1 MAIRNKKSTKNY
13 LLDTK
18 RGTDIDEKLCTFSI
32 LHPVCIS
39 IIKNASF
46 QIWTWSKLF
55 TPLKYY
61 LVNRKE
67 GKIKENE
74 EEICLCEATASNLK
88 WHTYITNKQTHA
100 YTPINKTSLD
110 DQYFGRLIKFEFN
123 KGYNDDILLS
133 MSQSWVSLII
143 IIARLFV
150 MKKNGMLGFYNR
162 NFH

>member
-1 MAIRNKKSTKNY
+1 MY
-13 LLDTK
+13 L
-18 RGTDIDEKLCTFSI
+18 F
-32 LHPVCIS
+32 IS
-39 IIKNASF
+39 LPSMYLYYIKNASF

-150 MKKNGMLGFYNR
+150 MKKKRDAGVS
-162 NFH
+162 

>member
-1 MAIRNKKSTKNY
+1 MYLFKSLPSMY
-13 LLDTK
+13 LYY
-18 RGTDIDEKLCTFSI
+18 
-32 LHPVCIS
+32 
-39 IIKNASF
+39 IKNASF

-150 MKKNGMLGFYNR
+150 MKKTGCWGFIIEIFTNNWHTQLFKIKQYCLYCNH
-162 NFH
+162 NLLF

>member
-1 MAIRNKKSTKNY
+1 MKSHI
-13 LLDTK
+13 LIL
-18 RGTDIDEKLCTFSI
+18 SI
-32 LHPVCIS
+32 PLTVCIS

-150 MKKNGMLGFYNR
+150 MKKNGMLGFHNR
-162 NFH
+162 NFHQQLRHLII